1 MTLIQAIELAR
12 AREKAICCI
21 ARFLQTGEAPHV
33 FYQVIV
39 DPNKVTR
46 SGKFIRFEG
55 NGNEIFGFKPTDSM
69 EVFEVLGEVNGE
81 IVTPI
86 EEEPRALHA
95 LST

>member
-1 MTLIQAIELAR
+1 MAR
-12 AREKAICCI
+12 THKAPLCCI

-55 NGNEIFGFKPTDSM
+55 QGNEVVGFKPVDSM
-69 EVFEVLGEVNGE
+69 DVHEVLGKLEGE
-81 IVTPI
+81 RVTPI
-86 EEEPRALHA
+86 SNVPTPITDAGA
-95 LST
+95 FGT